1 MAVIGDAFD
10 SLPAVSRSQQ
20 RWAASSRRDDATEM
34 SCSRESSYAALDDD
48 EQDGASANSIEEDE
62 RNSAHGNELRNLQ
75 SVIHVTRENIDL
87 LNNRFA
93 SFQHPPDIYLIEYQ
107 ELTSKLHELEG
118 QFNRLLGA
126 AALAAAED
134 DREKESSSLEEKN
147 KETTRTSP
155 VKSLLRAHLPNQ
167 QITLV
172 QVREGLSLRD
182 ALAKAMKLRFLT
194 VEMCK
199 VYNIGT
205 GEAIPWDWDIASLDC
220 DEVSVEIL
228 DKFPITTSISHNFV
242 RKTFF
247 TLAFCECCRKLLFHG
262 FLCRTCNYKFHQRC
276 AAGVPPLCHQVLQSL
291 KTLLRESKVC

>member
-10 SLPAVSRSQQ
+10 IVQQQ
-20 RWAASSRRDDATEM
+20 RWSTIGSANM
-34 SCSRESSYAALDDD
+34 SCSHEYMANEHQRRPGDNDD
-48 EQDGASANSIEEDE
+48 EDDRTS
-62 RNSAHGNELRNLQ
+62 NELKNLQ

-134 DREKESSSLEEKN
+134 DRDKETSSSEEK
-147 KETTRTSP
+147 KETRTSP

-199 VYNIGT
+199 VFNIDT
-205 GEAIPWDWDIASLDC
+205 GETIPWDSDIGSLDC

-276 AAGVPPLCHQVLQSL
+276 AAGVPPLCHQVLQSI
-291 KTLLRESKVC
+291 KTLLRESQVC